1 MIFLSDW
8 WLGRKNFADSQ
19 KPSSLQMT
27 NDNDNVENVGKGQSP
42 TLLKKQILP
51 KVEFISSYFQKIEF
65 LWGLIFKFD

>member
-27 NDNDNVENVGKGQSP
+27 NDNDNVENVDKGKST
-42 TLLKKQILP
+42 TLLKKQSCQ
-51 KVEFISSYFQKIEF
+51 KVEFLSPNLQKIEF
-65 LWGLIFKFD
+65 LLGFDI